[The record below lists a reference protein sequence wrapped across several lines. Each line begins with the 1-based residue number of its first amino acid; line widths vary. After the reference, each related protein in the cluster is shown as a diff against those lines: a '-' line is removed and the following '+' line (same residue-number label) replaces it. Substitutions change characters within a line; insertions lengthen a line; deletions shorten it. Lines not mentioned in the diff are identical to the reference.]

1 VLDPVTSSAP
11 CKPLRELAKEA
22 HHAVDLIVKKLLPG
36 GKKAAK
42 DLPIAPVL
50 LAWKKSVEIF

>member
-1 VLDPVTSSAP
+1 
-11 CKPLRELAKEA
+11 
-22 HHAVDLIVKKLLPG
+22 VKKLLPG

-42 DLPIAPVL
+42 DLPVAQVL